1 MVVNTEDVFSR
12 ADNDALVH
20 TDFFPTTFKVVN
32 IELLISRRERVTSFR
47 SGFVNVLLHGK

>member
-1 MVVNTEDVFSR
+1 MVGNTEDVFSR

-20 TDFFPTTFKVVN
+20 TDLFSTTFKVVY